1 MKVTPRARALN
12 CLNVVLKQGLTMKN
26 SFCVGRCDVE
36 ANIGSLIRR
45 TGVIADK
52 LSVADDDGIDPELA
66 TWLAALAARFADEAS
81 RCKDPALAACLRL
94 QSADLW
100 RALGDSGV
108 VIADEQQH
116 A

>member
-12 CLNVVLKQGLTMKN
+12 CLNVVLKQELTMKN

-36 ANIGSLIRR
+36 ANIGSLIRK

-52 LSVADDDGIDPELA
+52 LSVADDDGIGPEIATSLA
-66 TWLAALAARFADEAS
+66 VLAGRFTDEAN
-81 RCKDPALAACLRL
+81 RCKDPALSACLRL
-94 QSADLW
+94 QSADVW
-100 RALGDSGV
+100 RVLGDSGV

>member
-36 ANIGSLIRR
+36 ANIGGLIRK
-45 TGVIADK
+45 TGVIADH
-52 LSVADDDGIDPELA
+52 LSVADDDGIDPDLA
-66 TWLAALAARFADEAS
+66 TSIATLAGHFADEAN

-100 RALGDSGV
+100 RVLGDSGV
-108 VIADEQQH
+108 VIADEQQP